1 MIGWE
6 TGRMDEW
13 MMGVWKGGRER
24 REREGGW
31 MMNGWKDGGMDRL
44 SE

>member
-13 MMGVWKGGRER
+13 MMGGGKGGREG
-24 REREGGW
+24 REGEGGW
-31 MMNGWKDGGMDRL
+31 MMEGWVGGL